1 MSVEG
6 DTHYSQELFLLALK
20 GPVTVYFVDGRTL
33 QGQFTTQDAWNI
45 FLMVDDE
52 PMMIPRSQILYIK
65 GTAGQQIERDASQQA
80 FLTHEEAPPLFPP
93 LEAGKVDD
101 GGRAE
106 TAFVVEPETQDSLS
120 PEPLSTA
127 VGDGDRTDVTSGP
140 EPVVQE
146 ADEEEPDITFVLPS
160 TADLSAELEKMVE
173 PEPEMDDLTLVLDEA
188 EDEDEITYVFEE
200 AEPTVSGRLTCISG
214 PYAGEQFDLR
224 DEIITLGRSRDNDIP
239 LSLDKEIS
247 RRHALIKLESGQ
259 FVIYDQN
266 SLNGIYVNNERIDAP
281 RILQDGDTVLIGVTD
296 MKYEMS

>member
-1 MSVEG
+1 MSAEG
-6 DTHYSQELFLLALK
+6 DIRYSQELFLLALK
-20 GPVTVYFVDGRTL
+20 GPVTVHFVDGRTL
-33 QGQFTTQDAWNI
+33 EGEFTTQDAWNV

-52 PMMIPRSQILYIK
+52 PTMIPRSQILYIK
-65 GTAGQQIERDASQQA
+65 GTAGQQIEQDTSQQA
-80 FLTHEEAPPLFPP
+80 FLTREEATLAPLP
-93 LEAGKVDD
+93 LEAGRVGD
-101 GGRAE
+101 GGRTE

-127 VGDGDRTDVTSGP
+127 VRDGDRTDVKSGP

-146 ADEEEPDITFVLPS
+146 ADEEEPDMTFVLPS
-160 TADLSAELEKMVE
+160 TADLSAELEKMAE

-200 AEPTVSGRLTCISG
+200 AEPAVSGRLTCTSG

-224 DEIITLGRSRDNDIP
+224 GEVITIGRSRDNDIP

-247 RRHALIKLESGQ
+247 RRHALIKLESGK

-266 SLNGIYVNNERIDAP
+266 SLNGTYVNNERIDAP
-281 RILQDGDTVLIGVTD
+281 RILQDGDAVLVGVTD
-296 MKYEMS
+296 MKYEVS